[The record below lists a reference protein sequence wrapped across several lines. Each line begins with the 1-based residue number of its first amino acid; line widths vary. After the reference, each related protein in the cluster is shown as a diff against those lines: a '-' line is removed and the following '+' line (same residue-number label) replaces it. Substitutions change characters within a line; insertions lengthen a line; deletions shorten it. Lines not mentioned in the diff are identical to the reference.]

1 MGPPH
6 PAAVA
11 ALAYTAA
18 TDCPMPPPPL
28 RRRWGKLGRVL
39 FPFPLF
45 AYPFYLFNRSP
56 GKDGSHFDPN
66 SPLFTPQVRQC
77 DGQGR
82 AGLGSWVACAGQ
94 ALLAADA

>member
-1 MGPPH
+1 MQQLARATRSGIDSRWELRQLNQVQHADLLPH
-6 PAAVA
+6 PPA
-11 ALAYTAA
+11 
-18 TDCPMPPPPL
+18 L

-66 SPLFTPQVRQC
+66 SPLFTPQVRS
-77 DGQGR
+77 
-82 AGLGSWVACAGQ
+82 L
-94 ALLAADA
+94 